1 MALYPVGTIFN
12 DSMFQDQIAQAGARQ
27 QLAQNRSQE
36 DETRTNYDYGLGTG
50 GEANPFGQQ
59 QVLNRNQKIE
69 GIDQRNQSASR
80 PGGVRSGAFKV
91 RNANM
96 IFDQAR
102 SQDSLQRS
110 FQNAQ
115 LGYRRQNEDI
125 ANAYGQDV
133 YNAGLGSVQRKLEA
147 DQAAG
152 LQAAEDAQTA
162 ELQKANAPAN
172 PLKFGA
178 TGTLKTVKRP
188 KHIATNRVVRGKSFG
203 YSLKRR
209 K

>member
-1 MALYPVGTIFN
+1 LPLYPVGTIFS
-12 DSMFQDQIAQAGARQ
+12 DSQFQDAIAQASARQ
-27 QLAQNRSQE
+27 QLAQNRSAE

-69 GIDQRNQSASR
+69 GIDQLNQGAER

-96 IFDQAR
+96 VFNQSQA
-102 SQDSLQRS
+102 QDNLQRS

-125 ANAYGQDV
+125 GNAYGTDV
-133 YNAGLGSVQRKLEA
+133 YNAGLGSVQRKLDA
-147 DQAAG
+147 DAAAG
-152 LQAAEDAQTA
+152 PQQDVT
-162 ELQKANAPAN
+162 KAPPV
-172 PLKFGA
+172 PL
-178 TGTLKTVKRP
+178 
-188 KHIATNRVVRGKSFG
+188 TNSGGKSLG
-203 YSLKRR
+203 PVGSATLNVHQKPVKKPKYSFNVKPLQGPK
-209 K
+209 KGKK